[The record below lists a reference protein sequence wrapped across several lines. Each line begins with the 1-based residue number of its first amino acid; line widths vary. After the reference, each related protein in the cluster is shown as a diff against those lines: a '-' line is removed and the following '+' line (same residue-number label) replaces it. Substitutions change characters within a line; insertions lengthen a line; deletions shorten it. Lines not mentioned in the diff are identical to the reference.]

1 MIILLASY
9 SQLLNTYPN
18 RKIQILKKKLVCI
31 VLTTENSFQNRA
43 IVAWKTWTQ
52 KCDKTLFAC
61 NCSNFAINKNYTD
74 IPFLHLNIT
83 ENYNKMDVKVIQT
96 LNETYKIY
104 NKNYY
109 WFLLVDED
117 TYVFVDNAKRFM
129 SKINQTLPETY
140 GLNFKMTIK
149 GGYHSGGAGVLF
161 TPESMKRIVNSIHKG
176 ICNDSVVFGDLLVGL
191 CSERS
196 NVTLGNSLDEL
207 GRERFHAINM
217 RTSYKGPPQDWLYS
231 YCSNTPKFGK
241 ECCSEQS
248 ITFHYTSPQKMIE
261 YSKLKDESNLTV
273 LFNKL

>member
-1 MIILLASY
+1 MKIYKIFLFTVSICIIILLASY

-52 KCDKTLFAC
+52 KCDQTLFAC

-74 IPFLHLNIT
+74 VPFLQLNIT

-129 SKINQTLPETY
+129 SKINQT
-140 GLNFKMTIK
+140 
-149 GGYHSGGAGVLF
+149 
-161 TPESMKRIVNSIHKG
+161 
-176 ICNDSVVFGDLLVGL
+176 VVFGDLLVGL

-231 YCSNTPKFGK
+231 YCSNTPKFDK

-248 ITFHYTSPQKMIE
+248 ITFHYTSPQEMIE

-273 LFNKL
+273 IFNKL